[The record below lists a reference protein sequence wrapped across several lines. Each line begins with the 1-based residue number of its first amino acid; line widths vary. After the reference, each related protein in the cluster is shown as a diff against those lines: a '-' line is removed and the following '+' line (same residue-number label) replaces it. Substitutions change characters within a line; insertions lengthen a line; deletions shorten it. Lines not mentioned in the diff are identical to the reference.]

1 MACRYTVEDVISCI
15 DVPTFEDDDSMS
27 EDEFDGYFED
37 SESENEENGSGEDE
51 GDCNTNASTHA
62 GMIPDYSLEP
72 GCTANTDGLTPIE
85 FFTMMVDE
93 HMFDHIVAQTI
104 LYAEQYM
111 ATATLRPHPR
121 VHRWGKVEFT
131 RNELKKFIALIIVM
145 GLVNYPSLEDHW
157 ATTWPFA
164 SHSVSQVSTA
174 NQKTFM

>member
-1 MACRYTVEDVISCI
+1 
-15 DVPTFEDDDSMS
+15 
-27 EDEFDGYFED
+27 
-37 SESENEENGSGEDE
+37 
-51 GDCNTNASTHA
+51 
-62 GMIPDYSLEP
+62 
-72 GCTANTDGLTPIE
+72 
-85 FFTMMVDE
+85 
-93 HMFDHIVAQTI
+93 MFDHIVAQTI

-111 ATATLRPHPR
+111 ATVTLRPHSR

-131 RNELKKFIALIIVM
+131 KNELKKFIALIIVM